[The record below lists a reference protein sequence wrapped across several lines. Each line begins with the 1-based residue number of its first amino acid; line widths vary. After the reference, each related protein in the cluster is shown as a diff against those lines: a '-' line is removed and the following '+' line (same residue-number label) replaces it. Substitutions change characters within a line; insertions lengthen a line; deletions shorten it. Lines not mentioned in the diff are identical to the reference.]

1 MILAID
7 LHVSHAKWFFYQLDY
22 LWGTEGK
29 NLMIQKIKYWK
40 DYFYYDLNDT
50 FKNVVCFSKNVKV

>member
-29 NLMIQKIKYWK
+29 NLIIQKIKYWK

-50 FKNVVCFSKNVKV
+50 CCML